1 LYAKLS
7 VKSIQKSNFLR
18 LFIIFTK
25 NGNGKEEFCEK
36 CAIDYGKALSSGEK
50 DDILGQKLSS

>member
-1 LYAKLS
+1 LYAKVS
-7 VKSIQKSNFLR
+7 VKSIQKSYFLR

-36 CAIDYGKALSSGEK
+36 CAIDFGKELCSGAK
-50 DDILGQKLSS
+50 DGTFRVGN